1 LRFLTIFH
9 AYIQANIV
17 GSTLGLNKEEMLEMF
32 KTCILKQNLSNSDS
46 VSVLKNLYEIHVRE
60 VDLYIEK
67 LCKAFEDK
75 RVLKDSIVILTSDH
89 GDEFGEHGGLSHL
102 DKMYSELIDTPLLIY
117 NTGQTEDCDL
127 LVSNVDVS
135 PTICS
140 FFGAAPADNWE
151 GQSLL
156 PLEDYAS
163 KGVFGEAI
171 DMKSKKDGDM
181 SRDIYFYREE
191 DLKII
196 HRPIENKW
204 EMYDLETDAAE
215 QNNIIESH
223 PKSEDMKTVLLPRIR
238 RWHGAVPSGSE
249 GLTAKP
255 RQGRIFRRKKNC

>member
-156 PLEDYAS
+156 PLPDYAAEGPPRTILEPGIPQS
-163 KGVFGEAI
+163 IA
-171 DMKSKKDGDM
+171 KDVYV
-181 SRDIYFYREE
+181 SPF
-191 DLKII
+191 
-196 HRPIENKW
+196 N
-204 EMYDLETDAAE
+204 DLEVAE
-215 QNNIIESH
+215 DIL
-223 PKSEDMKTVLLPRIR
+223 KK
-238 RWHGAVPSGSE
+238 HGNVWP
-249 GLTAKP
+249 GLFTL
-255 RQGRIFRRKKNC
+255 